1 MQNVNW
7 DAVARPEDDGAAD
20 HLRDMMLADVPLP
33 STDGADVSVAAAR
46 GRIVIFCYPMTAEPG
61 RALPD
66 GWDAIPGARGCTPQA
81 CAFRDLAD
89 DLAGRGVDR
98 ILGISTQSTSAQTE
112 AKSRLNLPYT
122 LLSDHAL
129 GFADAMGLPTFEA
142 GGRTLLKR
150 LTMIVE
156 DGAIRHVHYPVFPPD
171 QDAAW
176 VRETLAKASQP
187 RPR

>member
-1 MQNVNW
+1 MEDVNR
-7 DAVARPEDDGAAD
+7 DAVAAPQDDGAAD
-20 HLRDMMLADVPLP
+20 HLQGMVLPDVPLP
-33 STDGADVSVAAAR
+33 STDGADVSVAASR

-66 GWDAIPGARGCTPQA
+66 DWDAVPGARGCTPQA
-81 CAFRDLAD
+81 CAFRDLAGE
-89 DLAGRGVDR
+89 LADRGVDR
-98 ILGISTQSTSAQTE
+98 IFGISTQSTSAQSE
-112 AKSRLNLPYT
+112 AKARLNLPFP

-129 GFADAMGLPTFEA
+129 KFAEAMGLPTFEA
-142 GGRTLLKR
+142 DGQTLLKR

-171 QDAAW
+171 ADAAW
-176 VRETLAKASQP
+176 VRDVLTEAPQP

>member
-1 MQNVNW
+1 MQDVNW
-7 DAVARPEDDGAAD
+7 DEVAAPQDDGAAD
-20 HLRDMMLADVPLP
+20 HLRGMMLADVPLP

-81 CAFRDLAD
+81 CAFRDLVD
-89 DLAGRGVDR
+89 KLAEQGVDR
-98 ILGISTQSTSAQTE
+98 IFGISTQSTSAQTE
-112 AKSRLNLPYT
+112 AKARLNLPYP

-129 GFADAMGLPTFEA
+129 GFAEAMGLPTFEA

-176 VRETLAKASQP
+176 VRDTLAGTAQP
-187 RPR
+187 RP